1 MSIANLRIKVS
12 FEGNSLAD
20 LTILS
25 VICWRVSVEFVS
37 MFNSRQ
43 MFRRFVLLKT
53 GCAFNTLVIVEDIFG
68 VGLGNYFF
76 FQKNRAREHATVL
89 SECRVSSVI
98 KITMA
103 S

>member
-76 FQKNRAREHATVL
+76 L
-89 SECRVSSVI
+89 SEKSSSGACDCSLRV
-98 KITMA
+98 
-103 S
+103 